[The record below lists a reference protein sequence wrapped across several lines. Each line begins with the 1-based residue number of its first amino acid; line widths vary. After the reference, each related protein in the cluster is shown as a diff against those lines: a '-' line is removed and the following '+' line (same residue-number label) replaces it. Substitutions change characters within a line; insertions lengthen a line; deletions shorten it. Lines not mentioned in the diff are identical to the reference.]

1 MMNIQLIQII
11 QIYPS
16 STIPNRGTVHIQL
29 PEIGIE
35 IKNICYI
42 KKENSL
48 VALLPARY
56 YRNEKSEKVY
66 STSIQFMKK
75 EMQKYFMKELKKLL
89 HEKITY
95 QKVSDAIDPKTT

>member
-1 MMNIQLIQII
+1 MNIQLI

-42 KKENSL
+42 KKKFCD
-48 VALLPARY
+48 RIT
-56 YRNEKSEKVY
+56 
-66 STSIQFMKK
+66 TSPILCK
-75 EMQKYFMKELKKLL
+75 
-89 HEKITY
+89 
-95 QKVSDAIDPKTT
+95 

>member
-1 MMNIQLIQII
+1 MNIQII
-11 QIYPS
+11 HIYPS

-42 KKENSL
+42 KKENS
-48 VALLPARY
+48 VVVLLPARY

-66 STSIQFMKK
+66 INSVQFMKK
-75 EMQKYFMKELKKLL
+75 EMQKSFMKELKQWVN
-89 HEKITY
+89 EKITY
-95 QKVSDAIDPKTT
+95 QKVSDAIDLKTT